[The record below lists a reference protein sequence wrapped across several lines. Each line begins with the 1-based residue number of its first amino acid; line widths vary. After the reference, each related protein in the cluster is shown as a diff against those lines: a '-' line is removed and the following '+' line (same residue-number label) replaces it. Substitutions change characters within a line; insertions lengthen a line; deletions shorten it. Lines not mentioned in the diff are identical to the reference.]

1 MVFETPSD
9 QPTACVLAVD
19 LGGTHVRVAK
29 VGRDGRILAQRRA
42 RTFAGDGPDAVIA
55 QIAELVEELAE
66 WREADVGAEL
76 ATYPGSEPLA
86 DRETERR
93 AQSRRGSVEIE
104 HPHAVGVAAPGP
116 LDPRTGIVF
125 ATPNLEGWRDFAF
138 RDVLA
143 DALGLP
149 VHVHNDANLA
159 GLGEALAG
167 AGRGHELVVYLTVS
181 TGVGGGIIRAGRIEE
196 GATGLAGE
204 LGHVIVDAGGPA
216 CNFGHAGCLEGL
228 ASGTA
233 IARAARERI
242 ARGEDSTLGALP
254 DDGVTAEAI
263 AEAAR
268 SGDPL
273 ALAVMD
279 DAATWIGL
287 AIGGFVNTFDPHVVI
302 IGGGVSLSWD
312 LLQVPMRSAALSVI
326 MAADRRRVEIV
337 RAALG
342 DDSGLVGA
350 GLWVWAKEDGGR

>member
-9 QPTACVLAVD
+9 QPTPCVLAVD

-42 RTFAGDGPDAVIA
+42 RTFAGDGPEAVVA
-55 QIAELVEELAE
+55 QIAELVEELADA
-66 WREADVGAEL
+66 RESDVGAVL
-76 ATYPGSEPLA
+76 AYYPRSEPMA
-86 DRETERR
+86 DRETGR
-93 AQSRRGSVEIE
+93 
-104 HPHAVGVAAPGP
+104 PHAVGVAAPGP

-125 ATPNLEGWRDFAF
+125 ATPNLEGWRDFAL
-138 RDVLA
+138 RDVLS
-143 DALGLP
+143 DTLGLP

-167 AGRGHELVVYLTVS
+167 AGRGHDLVVYLTVS
-181 TGVGGGIIRAGRIEE
+181 TGVGGGIIRDGRIEE

-242 ARGEDSTLGALP
+242 ARGEDSTLGAP
-254 DDGVTAEAI
+254 QDDDVTAEAV

-279 DAATWIGL
+279 DAATWLGL
-287 AIGGFVNTFDPHVVI
+287 AIGSFVNAFDPHAVI
-302 IGGGVSLSWD
+302 IGGGVCLSWD
-312 LLQVPMRSAALSVI
+312 LLESPMRRAARSVI
-326 MAADRRRVEIV
+326 MAPDRRRVEIV

-350 GLWVWAKEDGGR
+350 GLWVWGMVDGG